1 LYHAAFIRPNR
12 YPEVWLKFSVNPT
25 RFDPHK
31 NFKFRIKWDGRYV
44 AGVSK
49 ISGLR
54 RTTEVIQHRE
64 GGDPSTSRKSP
75 GHTEFAPIT
84 LERGVTH
91 DPEFE
96 NWANKVWSLGAGRGA
111 EVSLKDFR
119 KDVVLELLMRLDNSC
134 SLISLSLLGCGI
146 QNPAQPGRQREC
158 DRYRAYQVGKR
169 RLGTRSINKGA
180 GRAVFK
186 EIVTGSACRLV

>member
-1 LYHAAFIRPNR
+1 MAGAALYHAASFARRDIRNMA
-12 YPEVWLKFSVNPT
+12 EFSVNPT
-25 RFDPHK
+25 RFDPYK

-64 GGDPSTSRKSP
+64 GADSSTSRKSP
-75 GHTEFAPIT
+75 GHTEFAPIA

-96 NWANKVWSLGAGRGA
+96 NWANKVWSLGASRGA
-111 EVSLKDFR
+111 EVSSIHWQF
-119 KDVVLELLMRLDNSC
+119 
-134 SLISLSLLGCGI
+134 LS
-146 QNPAQPGRQREC
+146 N
-158 DRYRAYQVGKR
+158 
-169 RLGTRSINKGA
+169 
-180 GRAVFK
+180 
-186 EIVTGSACRLV
+186 